1 MMQDVTSDME
11 PVMVGRKK
19 TGDEAQVGTMWG
31 WKIDPWET
39 SLVEVVVGVWWLTA
53 LLAYC
58 VTVLVGAAD
67 WFIGQG
73 LEGGIAKISA
83 DDDKFGPRAASLL

>member
-1 MMQDVTSDME
+1 MST
-11 PVMVGRKK
+11 K
-19 TGDEAQVGTMWG
+19 TF
-31 WKIDPWET
+31 
-39 SLVEVVVGVWWLTA
+39 LVEAIVGVWWLPA

-58 VTVLVGAAD
+58 VTVFVGAAD

>member
-1 MMQDVTSDME
+1 
-11 PVMVGRKK
+11 MV
-19 TGDEAQVGTMWG
+19 AV
-31 WKIDPWET
+31 
-39 SLVEVVVGVWWLTA
+39 

-83 DDDKFGPRAASLL
+83 DDDKFGPRAASLLKVMGKQEVLDAGSDGFLKSAGWVKKVLDG

>member
-1 MMQDVTSDME
+1 
-11 PVMVGRKK
+11 MVADCSAG
-19 TGDEAQVGTMWG
+19 
-31 WKIDPWET
+31 
-39 SLVEVVVGVWWLTA
+39 
-53 LLAYC
+53 LLRNSFGC
-58 VTVLVGAAD
+58 GAAD